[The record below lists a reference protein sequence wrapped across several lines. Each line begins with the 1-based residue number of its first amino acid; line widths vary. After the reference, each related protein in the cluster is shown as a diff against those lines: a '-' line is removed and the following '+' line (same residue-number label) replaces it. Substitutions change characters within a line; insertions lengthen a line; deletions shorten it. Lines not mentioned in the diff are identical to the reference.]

1 IRYDE
6 EASDGDLTAYADETR
21 LTQIILNLLSNA
33 VKFTTTGGVTV
44 RAVKN
49 GDRAEI
55 HIVDTGPGVPPD
67 QQERIFEEF
76 YQVEGGLARTAGG
89 TGLGLTIARRFA
101 RLMNGDIRLESEPG
115 RGSDFIVVLP
125 AATALPAQADGE
137 AGAIVLA
144 PDEQTLERM
153 LRDLPDSLRVRGTT
167 SPMGVAALAQRASP
181 RLVALDAAAPDHAAW
196 RALLALQN
204 EARTSVHAGL

>member
-1 IRYDE
+1 INEVLDLAKIGSGRLELVINEVKLAEVLDRAILQVTPMATSKGLTIRHDE

-101 RLMNGDIRLESEPG
+101 RLM
-115 RGSDFIVVLP
+115 
-125 AATALPAQADGE
+125 
-137 AGAIVLA
+137 
-144 PDEQTLERM
+144 
-153 LRDLPDSLRVRGTT
+153 
-167 SPMGVAALAQRASP
+167 
-181 RLVALDAAAPDHAAW
+181 
-196 RALLALQN
+196 
-204 EARTSVHAGL
+204 